1 MLNPHCAELPC
12 HIDYYC
18 AFYHNIGL
26 LCEGL
31 CKDKDNQIRF
41 HSCYC
46 NIPQP
51 PDTKYQI
58 WDFFWRH
65 QLKYSKI
72 CLLENHHITRKKYF
86 CNNCISF
93 QYVHNNNYFPYS
105 SVIRPFKPKVPS
117 IKIKHQS
124 YWVRHCSNTDEI
136 FNFFVYSNWIN
147 NWCLTSL

>member
-1 MLNPHCAELPC
+1 MLLNCHVTLIIIVRFIITSASSAKVSVRTKTTKFDFTPVIAISPNPR
-12 HIDYYC
+12 IR
-18 AFYHNIGL
+18 NI
-26 LCEGL
+26 
-31 CKDKDNQIRF
+31 
-41 HSCYC
+41 
-46 NIPQP
+46 
-51 PDTKYQI
+51 KYET
-58 WDFFWRH
+58 F
-65 QLKYSKI
+65 LKTSIEVFKI

>member
-1 MLNPHCAELPC
+1 MLLNCHVTLIIIVRFIITSASSAKVSVRTKTTKFDFTPVIAISPNPR
-12 HIDYYC
+12 IR
-18 AFYHNIGL
+18 NI
-26 LCEGL
+26 
-31 CKDKDNQIRF
+31 
-41 HSCYC
+41 
-46 NIPQP
+46 
-51 PDTKYQI
+51 KYET
-58 WDFFWRH
+58 FWRH

-136 FNFFVYSNWIN
+136 FNLLVFFKLNQ
-147 NWCLTSL
+147 

>member
-1 MLNPHCAELPC
+1 MLLNCHVTLIIIVRFIITSASSAKVSVRTKTTKFDFTPVIAISPNPR
-12 HIDYYC
+12 IR
-18 AFYHNIGL
+18 NI
-26 LCEGL
+26 
-31 CKDKDNQIRF
+31 
-41 HSCYC
+41 
-46 NIPQP
+46 
-51 PDTKYQI
+51 KYET
-58 WDFFWRH
+58 FWRH